1 MMKSVYENS
10 RFAAHSSSADLNDS
24 TDSYE
29 DIYANED
36 VIEMRVT
43 RSNKET
49 MTSEPNT
56 SGHRCYRLAVVCLLM
71 LIVLLLAAIAI
82 LWFKLTTEKDQ
93 IQTSY
98 NNMITQRYQLETS
111 CSNLTAEREQ
121 LQTSYRKLTAERD
134 QLTTSYKKS
143 AEERDQFLRKTEE
156 LQNRISQLKRN
167 INTPGWKYFS
177 SSIYYISTEKK
188 SWSES
193 RHDCQGKGADLVII
207 NSREEQNIVVCFFCN
222 FVTPHQDF
230 VDLWR
235 RGEAGWIGLSD
246 REREGVWK
254 WVDGT
259 QLTNGF
265 WGDGE
270 PNSRGDEDCALS
282 GYWAKSLP
290 NWVDISCN
298 DRYVWI
304 CEKKI

>member
-10 RFAAHSSSADLNDS
+10 IFAAHSSSADLNGS

-98 NNMITQRYQLETS
+98 NNMTTQRDQLQTS
-111 CSNLTAEREQ
+111 CSNLTAERDQ
-121 LQTSYRKLTAERD
+121 LTTSYRKLTAERD

-156 LQNRISQLKRN
+156 LQNRISQLKRD

-193 RHDCQGKGADLVII
+193 RHDCQGRGADLVII
-207 NSREEQNIVVCFFCN
+207 NSREEQ
-222 FVTPHQDF
+222 DF
-230 VDLWR
+230 MDVWR
-235 RGEAGWIGLSD
+235 RGEAGWIGLTD
-246 REREGVWK
+246 REREGVWR

-259 QLTNGF
+259 QLTSGF
-265 WGDGE
+265 WGNGE
-270 PNSRGDEDCALS
+270 PNSKGDEDCALS
-282 GYWAKSLP
+282 GYWSKSAP

-304 CEKKI
+304 CEKNISS

>member
-36 VIEMRVT
+36 VIEMRGT

-93 IQTSY
+93 IQPSY
-98 NNMITQRYQLETS
+98 NNMTTQRYQLETS

-143 AEERDQFLRKTEE
+143 AEERDQFLKKTEE

-207 NSREEQNIVVCFFCN
+207 NSREEQ
-222 FVTPHQDF
+222 DF
-230 VDLWR
+230 VEVWR
-235 RGEAGWIGLSD
+235 RGKSAWIGATD
-246 REREGVWK
+246 RDREGVWK
-254 WVDGT
+254 WLDGT
-259 QLTNGF
+259 AVTNGF
-265 WGDGE
+265 WRQGE
-270 PNSRGDEDCALS
+270 PNNVGDEDCAVS
-282 GYWAKSLP
+282 GYQSEPVP
-290 NWVDISCN
+290 NWIDVSCN
-298 DRYVWI
+298 LQNVWI
-304 CEKKI
+304 CEKGINI